1 MDKLKQFL
9 EKSPI
14 AARVSLP
21 TQIIVHELK
30 LSYMAVKGIMES
42 AAFAPANGKVCDLEI
57 GGRRIARGRIV
68 RRRGEYFF
76 KVREMAKGGT
86 Q

>member
-1 MDKLKQFL
+1 MMKLKQFL
-9 EKSPI
+9 QESPI
-14 AARVSLP
+14 AARVLLP
-21 TQIIVHELK
+21 THVIVRQQK

-42 AAFAPANGKVCDLEI
+42 AAFAPSGGKVCELEI

-68 RRRGEYFF
+68 RRPGGFFF
-76 KVREMAKGGT
+76 KVEEMEKGVE

>member
-1 MDKLKQFL
+1 MTNLKQFL
-9 EKSPI
+9 EESQI

-21 TQIIVHELK
+21 AHIIVHQQK
-30 LSYMAVKGIMES
+30 LSYMAAKGIIES
-42 AAFAPANGKVCDLEI
+42 SVFEPSDGKVCDLEV

-68 RRRGEYFF
+68 RRWGGFFF
-76 KVREMAKGGT
+76 KVEEMEKGDG

>member
-1 MDKLKQFL
+1 MEKLEQFL
-9 EKSPI
+9 EESPI
-14 AARVSLP
+14 AIRVTLP
-21 TQIIVHELK
+21 TKIIVHELK
-30 LSYMAVKGIMES
+30 LSY
-42 AAFAPANGKVCDLEI
+42 AAFAPSNGKVCELEV

-76 KVREMAKGGT
+76 KVGEMAKGGA